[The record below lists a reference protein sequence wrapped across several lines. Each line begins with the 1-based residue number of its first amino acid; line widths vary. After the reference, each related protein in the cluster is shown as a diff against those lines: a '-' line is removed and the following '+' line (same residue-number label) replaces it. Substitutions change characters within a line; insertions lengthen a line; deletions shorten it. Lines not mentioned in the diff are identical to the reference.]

1 MDIKQYLDVD
11 VLEEVQAE
19 SDGRISSYV
28 NFFTLDQDFDV
39 SQYDLFL
46 IGVPEARMS
55 KENNGCKEA
64 PRAIRNCFYNLY
76 PGNWCVNIL
85 DLGDL
90 RSGETIDDTYIAL
103 EEIVSSIVKLN
114 KVIMVMGG
122 GHDLITPIY
131 KGHSVLKL
139 PLNFASVDAY
149 LDFQDG
155 ENYHS
160 RSFLSHLVSI
170 HENLLSNYSL
180 FGYQTYFCN
189 PSEIEL
195 MDSMNFNL
203 IRLGELNSDVKEMEP
218 YIRELNHMSIDA
230 SVLKASEAPANK
242 YVSPS
247 GLSSEHLC
255 SLLRYAGMSSSV
267 NSILLS
273 ELNPELDVSLK
284 SVMIYSQAMWYFI
297 EGLQHRVSDF
307 PNESE
312 NNFKKFF
319 VHSELS
325 DLIFYKSVATNRW
338 WVQRVEDKEKDI
350 KGLFPC
356 SYSDYKKSIRG
367 DLSNR
372 ILKYLRFY

>member
-1 MDIKQYLDVD
+1 
-11 VLEEVQAE
+11 
-19 SDGRISSYV
+19 
-28 NFFTLDQDFDV
+28 
-39 SQYDLFL
+39 
-46 IGVPEARMS
+46 
-55 KENNGCKEA
+55 
-64 PRAIRNCFYNLY
+64 
-76 PGNWCVNIL
+76 
-85 DLGDL
+85 
-90 RSGETIDDTYIAL
+90 
-103 EEIVSSIVKLN
+103 
-114 KVIMVMGG
+114 
-122 GHDLITPIY
+122 
-131 KGHSVLKL
+131 
-139 PLNFASVDAY
+139 
-149 LDFQDG
+149 
-155 ENYHS
+155 
-160 RSFLSHLVSI
+160 
-170 HENLLSNYSL
+170 
-180 FGYQTYFCN
+180 
-189 PSEIEL
+189 
-195 MDSMNFNL
+195 
-203 IRLGELNSDVKEMEP
+203 
-218 YIRELNHMSIDA
+218 
-230 SVLKASEAPANK
+230 
-242 YVSPS
+242 
-247 GLSSEHLC
+247 
-255 SLLRYAGMSSSV
+255 MSSSV